1 MKKLINQ
8 ARRRLGVPGSPAI
21 VMAPGESVAITD
33 SRVAALQKNR
43 MVSRWLEVG
52 VLAIM
57 DDDGNELKLKSES
70 PAPKPK
76 KAVPKEAVLPDGLTG
91 EGAELHHLG
100 GGWYQVYVNGF
111 KVTDSNVRK
120 DRAKELSAE
129 YE

>member
-8 ARRRLGVPGSPAI
+8 ARRRLGVPGHPAI
-21 VMAPGESVAITD
+21 VLSPGESVPVTEKQIAG
-33 SRVAALQKNR
+33 LQRNKI
-43 MVSRWLEVG
+43 VSRWLDVG
-52 VLAIM
+52 TLALT
-57 DDDGNELKLKSES
+57 DHDGNELKLKSES

-76 KAVPKEAVLPDGLTG
+76 KAVPIEAVIPDGLTG

-120 DRAKELSAE
+120 DRGQELAAE